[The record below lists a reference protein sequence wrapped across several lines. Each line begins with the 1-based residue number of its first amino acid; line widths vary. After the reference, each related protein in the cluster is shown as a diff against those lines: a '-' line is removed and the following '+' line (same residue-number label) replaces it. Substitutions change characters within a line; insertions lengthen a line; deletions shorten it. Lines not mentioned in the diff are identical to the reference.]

1 MIIPQQDAEKGFNF
15 YIKIK
20 TKIKYL
26 NTKIKYLTNLPAF
39 DTLSV

>member
-20 TKIKYL
+20 NQNKVFEYQNKI
-26 NTKIKYLTNLPAF
+26 F
-39 DTLSV
+39 DKFASF